1 MFILINK
8 HNNTYHNKIKM
19 RSVDVNTYANSGK
32 EINNEDP
39 KFKISDFVRTLKYKN
54 IFAKGYFPNW
64 SEDVSVIKK
73 VKNTVSWT
81 YVISVLKGEQ
91 IVETFYEKELQ
102 KANQKEIRVEKVT
115 KRKSDKLYVN
125 GKATIILLTVG
136 LIKET

>member
-1 MFILINK
+1 
-8 HNNTYHNKIKM
+8 M

-39 KFKISDFVRTLKYKN
+39 KFKISDIVRTLKYKN
-54 IFAKGYFPNW
+54 IFAKGYVPNW
-64 SEDVSVIKK
+64 SEEVSVIKK

>member
-1 MFILINK
+1 M
-8 HNNTYHNKIKM
+8 
-19 RSVDVNTYANSGK
+19 
-32 EINNEDP
+32 
-39 KFKISDFVRTLKYKN
+39 
-54 IFAKGYFPNW
+54 
-64 SEDVSVIKK
+64 
-73 VKNTVSWT
+73 SWT

>member
-1 MFILINK
+1 MINK
-8 HNNTYHNKIKM
+8 HNNTYHNKIKI
-19 RSVDVNTYANSGK
+19 RSVDVNRYANSGK

-54 IFAKGYFPNW
+54 IFAKSYFPNW

>member
-1 MFILINK
+1 MFILIKK
-8 HNNTYHNKIKM
+8 HDNTYHNKIKM